1 MAAALTLPLP
11 TALLLMARP
20 MRWLRVGLS
29 AGRLAGGGGGR
40 RGGGGGGGKGE
51 NTLGAGVWGWLWWM
65 VVETK
70 KGYRMLGPIWSVTSA
85 RSWYSVSDRLTTA
98 CLLTLYMPMLGAA
111 SSPAMLA
118 VLTMWPRQAG
128 SLLAA
133 ESTIGVNSRTPCI
146 PPNRYTPST

>member
-1 MAAALTLPLP
+1 MYNRPWATASNTFWATAAALTLPLP
-11 TALLLMARP
+11 TALSLMARL
-20 MRWLRVGLS
+20 MRWLWVGLS
-29 AGRLAGGGGGR
+29 AGGLAGGVGR
-40 RGGGGGGGKGE
+40 R
-51 NTLGAGVWGWLWWM
+51 LRWFWWM
-65 VVETK
+65 AVETK
-70 KGYRMLGPIWSVTSA
+70 KGHSTLAPIWSVTSA